1 MQVEPEP
8 SVEHALQQIA
18 DIQMEGEGEGNPL
31 EGLGNKE
38 ITKIYN
44 RLTPGDRQLFRQ
56 FKKFHKLHYELYSHD
71 APSYQLARGIIQE
84 MFSSIPAKDAEVI
97 AAARAEILAAE

>member
-1 MQVEPEP
+1 MATSMQVESEP

-18 DIQMEGEGEGNPL
+18 NIEMEGEEEGDPL

-38 ITKIYN
+38 IAKIYN

-56 FKKFHKLHYELYSHD
+56 FKKFHKLHYELYGHD
-71 APSYQLARGIIQE
+71 TPS
-84 MFSSIPAKDAEVI
+84 
-97 AAARAEILAAE
+97 